1 MGQQS
6 SHQEEPLPKYTSFSD
21 NIYIKDLDQLP
32 DEVLLLILSYVPAGD
47 LDYCRCVSRRWKCLV
62 DSPTIWR
69 IKCQRMNRRDVLHVA
84 DMCQNTPW
92 KRLYMAKPFSRNLVL
107 NPCGSGGPFVNYA
120 VMGRNGRIFCG
131 KDISTTKLLQHWDI
145 KNGGDGWAVER
156 SRVALEDGESP
167 TCFVTSYGWCEK
179 QQIIDLVKE
188 GLWEHFLD
196 VHQPPICISDWYGG
210 RHDCGCVYSL
220 KVQLLAVDKIAVLQE
235 FAITPDPIPQWN
247 DEKYTQVSHEFRGY
261 GPGVR
266 YVKFMHKGKDSQ
278 FWKGRYG
285 ARITNSSVII
295 KYENIEPC
303 CS

>member
-21 NIYIKDLDQLP
+21 IVYNKDLDQLP
-32 DEVLLLILSYVPAGD
+32 DEVLLLILSYVPAKD

-92 KRLYMAKPFSRNLVL
+92 KRLYLAKPFSRNLVR
-107 NPCGSGGPFVNYA
+107 NPCGSE
-120 VMGRNGRIFCG
+120 
-131 KDISTTKLLQHWDI
+131 LLQYWDI

-156 SRVALEDGESP
+156 SRIALEDAESP
-167 TCFVTSYGWCEK
+167 TCFVTSYQWCEK

-196 VHQPPICISDWYGG
+196 VHQPPICVSDWYGG

-235 FAITPDPIPQWN
+235 FAIRPDPIPQWN

-278 FWKGRYG
+278 IWKGRYG

-295 KYENIEPC
+295 KYDGIEPC